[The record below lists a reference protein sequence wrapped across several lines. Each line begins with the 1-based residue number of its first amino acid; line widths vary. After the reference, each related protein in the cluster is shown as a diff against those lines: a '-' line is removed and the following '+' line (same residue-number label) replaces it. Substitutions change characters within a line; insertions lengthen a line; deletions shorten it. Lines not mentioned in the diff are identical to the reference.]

1 MGEYHLVFRR
11 VQVRTKKRQSRIP
24 QVKIL
29 KKARIEPPQVSSR
42 SGGMFPQDAGIEERS
57 LLGVDLQP
65 FSISYLQFTQSVVV
79 LSILPINPRSTLLH
93 SVMILTFPYV
103 FPYPFRYSTNEM
115 TDK

>member
-57 LLGVDLQP
+57 
-65 FSISYLQFTQSVVV
+65 
-79 LSILPINPRSTLLH
+79 
-93 SVMILTFPYV
+93 
-103 FPYPFRYSTNEM
+103 
-115 TDK
+115 